1 MIKALKPS
9 TLTAILHIYS
19 CTSRFNHDVK
29 ILWHN
34 ISLGYHIEQNRSK
47 FPSNWIE
54 LELLSSNLFGLGSVI
69 ERNGTQNFSVSSIS
83 ERNRTKSFDFVRF
96 FRKSNF
102 ELKSKM
108 KSVWSGPVNV
118 GNLNLFS
125 WFKRIKW
132 WAIPPRWELFDMKI
146 KETKI
151 QMTFTPT
158 VSTLNYFTYVELES
172 QKF

>member
-102 ELKSKM
+102 ELKSKI
-108 KSVWSGPVNV
+108 
-118 GNLNLFS
+118 
-125 WFKRIKW
+125 KRKRQAREI
-132 WAIPPRWELFDMKI
+132 RL
-146 KETKI
+146 T
-151 QMTFTPT
+151 
-158 VSTLNYFTYVELES
+158 LES
-172 QKF
+172 QGVHATIQTLCNRPGGLFCPPCWNCDFPGPCWFFKKSLVSFISPWCRI